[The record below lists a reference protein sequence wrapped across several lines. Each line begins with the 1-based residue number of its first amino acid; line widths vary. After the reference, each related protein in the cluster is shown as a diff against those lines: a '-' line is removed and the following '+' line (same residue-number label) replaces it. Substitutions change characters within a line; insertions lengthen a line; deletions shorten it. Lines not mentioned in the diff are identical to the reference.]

1 MLELPAPRDDVIRI
15 LGIDPGTDTLG
26 VGIIDVNIETFEP
39 TVVFGHTFKAS
50 KMIDKTST
58 IAECLGNR
66 ALRLAMHAE
75 SLSECFICTA
85 PTLIAAETP
94 FLKFGRVSA
103 YEALVECYAMMQK
116 AVWDY
121 SPSFYLHRV
130 DPVSAKNY
138 VGVSHKG
145 TDKNDVRRGVLEH
158 FKGKVADGVPIETF
172 DEHTIDAIAVANCLY
187 RRELLSD
194 NVESTRKKRK
204 FRKRKRK
211 AKKR

>member
-1 MLELPAPRDDVIRI
+1 MMVPTPRDDAIRI

-26 VGIIDVNIETFEP
+26 VGIIDIDIYTYEP
-39 TVVFGHTFKAS
+39 IVVYGHTFKAS
-50 KMIDKTST
+50 KMIDSEST
-58 IAECLGNR
+58 AVERLGAR
-66 ALRLAMHAE
+66 TIRLRTHYE
-75 SLSECFICTA
+75 SLFDIFEVA
-85 PTLIAAETP
+85 EPTLIAAETP

-103 YEALVECYAMMQK
+103 FEALVECYVMMQQ
-116 AVWDY
+116 AVWQY

-145 TDKNDVRRGVLEH
+145 TDKNDVRDGVLKH
-158 FKGKVADGVPIETF
+158 FAGKVADGVDMALF

-187 RRELLSD
+187 RKRLMSQ

-204 FRKRKRK
+204 FRRHGKRKGK
-211 AKKR
+211 